1 MGEISTSQPRRFLN
15 QFKNRNVV
23 STTVDIS
30 GDVLAIVGDVTKALS
45 QITSS
50 VNFVSQSLGGISG
63 SLVSQSI
70 QIGNLETTARSIGSN
85 KLFSNKEIPVGAI
98 DGINTT
104 YTLAYEPILGS
115 DHVYLNGLLIEDQNN
130 DYSISGSTLT
140 FANPLLPG
148 MKLNCTYYYQDS
160 TPVKVFRDKEQP
172 KGDINGTNT
181 IFTLNYTPIEDSE
194 HIYLN
199 GLLQENGGDYIISGS
214 TITFIDAPSSF
225 MKLRCT
231 YYYLL

>member
-1 MGEISTSQPRRFLN
+1 MAEFPTNQPRRFLN
-15 QFKNRNVV
+15 QFKNRSIA

-30 GDVLAIVGDVTKALS
+30 GDVLAIVGDVTNALS
-45 QITSS
+45 SITGSINS
-50 VNFVSQSLGGISG
+50 VSQSFAGISG
-63 SLVSQSI
+63 SIVSQSI
-70 QIGNLETTARSIGSN
+70 QIGNLEATARSIGSN
-85 KLFSNKEIPVGAI
+85 KIFVNKETPSGS
-98 DGINTT
+98 INGVNAT
-104 YTLAYEPILGS
+104 YELSHTPILGS

-199 GLLQENGGDYIISGS
+199 GLLQENGGDYSISGS
-214 TITFIDAPSSF
+214 VITFIEAPTST